1 MEKVEKKG
9 IGKRKDLV
17 LLITVGF
24 IVPTCPL
31 SAKCGGK
38 KASHLIRDVQSW
50 KIIRTLSKN
59 NLARF

>member
-17 LLITVGF
+17 LLITVSF
-24 IVPTCPL
+24 IVPICPL

-38 KASHLIRDVQSW
+38 KQVISSEMYNIEKLFAHFPR
-50 KIIRTLSKN
+50 II
-59 NLARF
+59 